1 MPETLP
7 LVGEETKFA
16 DGEENRHTT
25 VHAVGLSTGLVTR
38 CRARLSHP
46 EIFEFQD
53 VIKIKNKTTFFSQ
66 F

>member
-16 DGEENRHTT
+16 DGGENRHTT

-38 CRARLSHP
+38 CRARRGSQH
-46 EIFEFQD
+46 
-53 VIKIKNKTTFFSQ
+53 IKEGTS
-66 F
+66 